1 MSQLRKLV
9 RPSAWFDQ
17 LTPQLDQTQK
27 KQILAIGVAALFHFS
42 GLIGLYSPLSDWFLA
57 LTPLNL
63 LVAAGLLWWT
73 EPMEQRTLW
82 VVTALGFF
90 LGFFSEVIGV
100 NTGLLFGDYA
110 YGPYMGWKLW
120 EVPLMIGI
128 QWFVTVFSI
137 AHLVEWGSK
146 KSVQF
151 SSTLGQSVLA
161 KAILAAALTTGFDYI
176 LEPGAIRLG
185 FWAWGGDGSIPI
197 YNYVCWF
204 LVSLL
209 IHLYYF
215 KSYAP
220 GARTNYYAI
229 GLIVIQSIFFLAIG

>member
-1 MSQLRKLV
+1 MSQLKKIG
-9 RPSAWFDQ
+9 RPSDLFDY
-17 LTPQLDQTQK
+17 LAPQLDQMQK
-27 KQILAIGVAALFHFS
+27 KTILAIGIAALFHFS

-73 EPMEQRTLW
+73 ESLHHKALW
-82 VVTALGFF
+82 IITALGFF

-137 AHLVEWGSK
+137 AHLVEWVSK
-146 KSVQF
+146 KSTQF
-151 SSTLGQSVLA
+151 STHFGEYIIV
-161 KAILAAALTTGFDYI
+161 KAFLAAVLTTGFDYI

-185 FWAWGGDGSIPI
+185 FWTWGGDGSIPM
-197 YNYVCWF
+197 YNYLCWF

-209 IHLYYF
+209 IHLYFF

-229 GLIVIQSIFFLAIG
+229 ALIVIQSVFFLAIG